1 MKIAFALL
9 ASALLATTAVSA
21 AGAESQSK
29 PAVAAPAP
37 ASADRSVEA
46 ALAKLFSD
54 HKATP
59 RTTSCE
65 EVVYE
70 WCMSYC
76 YDLSMN
82 YGCSFY
88 ASQECLCQRASAD
101 CPACY

>member
-21 AGAESQSK
+21 SAESQPK
-29 PAVAAPAP
+29 PAVAAP

-54 HKATP
+54 HKPTP

-82 YGCSFY
+82 FGCSFF
-88 ASQECLCQRASAD
+88 ASQECLCERAPAD
-101 CPACY
+101 CPVCY